1 MKSVGIICEYNPFHY
16 GHIYHLEQVKKL
28 CPDHV
33 IILIM
38 SGNFLQRGDASL
50 INKWDKT
57 KLALEYG
64 VDLVVELP
72 FPFATQSADI
82 FAAGSI
88 GLLKA
93 LHVDKL
99 VFGSECN
106 DIQKFITL
114 ANIQLNNELYDEQV
128 RNYLNQGLNYP
139 TALSKALFNLTS
151 YTIDTPNDILG
162 LSYVRE
168 IIKQKANIK
177 PLCIKRTNNYHSKK
191 VDEHTKIASAS
202 SIRELL
208 KKKQD
213 IKNFVPKESLKYIKH
228 YHMIENYYPFLKFKI
243 LTEIEDLDYYQSVD
257 EGMDVRLKKF
267 IVMSN
272 SYQELVENLKMKRYT
287 YQKIN
292 RMLLHILCNF
302 TKDEAEDMR
311 KLKYI
316 RILGFSSKG
325 QLYLNTYKKKID
337 LPIFTNFTKMND
349 MLALE
354 FRATCVYASILDE
367 TDKQA
372 LIEAEYKQKPIM
384 K

>member
-1 MKSVGIICEYNPFHY
+1 MKSVGIICEYNPFHN
-16 GHIYHLEQVKKL
+16 GHIYHLKKVKEL

-33 IILIM
+33 IVLIM

-57 KLALEYG
+57 RIALEYG

-106 DIQKFITL
+106 DINKFITL
-114 ANIQLNNELYDEQV
+114 AETQLHSETYDEQV
-128 RNYLNQGLNYP
+128 KNYLDQGLNYP
-139 TALSKALFNLTS
+139 TALSKSLFNLTG

-168 IIKQKANIK
+168 IMKQDAHIQ
-177 PLCIKRTNNYHSKK
+177 PLCIKRTNNYHST
-191 VDEHTKIASAS
+191 VPESEIASAS
-202 SIRELL
+202 SIRASLR
-208 KKKQD
+208 KKQN
-213 IKNFVPKESLKYIKH
+213 IQAYVPKETLKYLKP
-228 YHMIENYYPFLKFKI
+228 YHTIENYYPFLKFKI
-243 LTEIEDLDYYQSVD
+243 LTELNDLDMYQSVD
-257 EGMDVRLKKF
+257 EGMGARLKKF
-267 IVMSN
+267 IIMSK
-272 SYQELVENLKMKRYT
+272 SYQELIENLKMRRYT
-287 YQKIN
+287 YQKIS
-292 RMLLHILCNF
+292 RMLVHLLCNF
-302 TKDEAEDMR
+302 TKDEADDMR

-325 QLYLNTYKKKID
+325 QLYLKTYKKKID
-337 LPIFTNFTKMND
+337 LPILTNFTKMND

-354 FRATCVYASILDE
+354 FRATCAYASILDE
-367 TDKQA
+367 ADKQE
-372 LIEAEYKQKPIM
+372 LIESEYKHKPIM

>member
-1 MKSVGIICEYNPFHY
+1 MKSVGIICEYNPFHN
-16 GHIYHLEQVKKL
+16 GHIYHLEKVKEL
-28 CPDHV
+28 CPNHT

-57 KLALEYG
+57 RIALEYG

-99 VFGSECN
+99 VFGSECA
-106 DIQKFITL
+106 DINKFVTL
-114 ANIQLNNELYDEQV
+114 AETQLNSEAYDEQV
-128 RNYLNQGLNYP
+128 RNYLDQGVNYP
-139 TALSKALFNLTS
+139 TALAKALFNLTG

-168 IIKQKANIK
+168 IIKQKANIT
-177 PLCIKRTNNYHSKK
+177 PICIKRTNDYHSKVLSK
-191 VDEHTKIASAS
+191 ESKITSAS
-202 SIRELL
+202 SIREALI
-208 KKKQD
+208 KKRD
-213 IKNFVPKESLKYIKH
+213 ISAYVPKETLKYLKP
-228 YHMIENYYPFLKFKI
+228 YHAIRNYYPFLKFKI
-243 LTEIEDLDYYQSVD
+243 LTELNDLDMYQSVD
-257 EGMDVRLKKF
+257 EGMDARLKKF
-267 IVMSN
+267 IVMSRT
-272 SYQELVENLKMKRYT
+272 YEELMENLKMKRYT
-287 YQKIN
+287 YQKIS
-292 RMLLHILCNF
+292 RMFTHLLCNF
-302 TKDEAEDMR
+302 TKDEALDMR

-316 RILGFSSKG
+316 RVLGFSSNG
-325 QLYLNTYKKKID
+325 QLYLKTYKKDID

-354 FRATCVYASILDE
+354 FRATCAYASILDE
-367 TDKQA
+367 DDKQA

>member
-16 GHIYHLEQVKKL
+16 GHIYHLEEVKKKF
-28 CPDHV
+28 PDYA

-57 KLALEYG
+57 KIALDYG
-64 VDLVVELP
+64 IDLVVELP

-106 DIQKFITL
+106 DINKFITL
-114 ANIQLNNELYDEQV
+114 AETQLHHEVYDEQV
-128 RNYLNQGLNYP
+128 RNYLDQGENYP
-139 TALSKALFNLTS
+139 TALSKALFNITG

-168 IIKQKANIK
+168 IIKQKANIE
-177 PLCIKRTNNYHSKK
+177 PICIKRTNDYHSKE
-191 VDEHTKIASAS
+191 VSGKISSAS
-202 SIRELL
+202 SIRHALR
-208 KKKQD
+208 KKQD
-213 IKNFVPKESLKYIKH
+213 VSPFVPKETMKYMKP

-243 LTEIEDLDYYQSVD
+243 LSELNDLDLYQSVD

-302 TKDEAEDMR
+302 TKDEAFDMR

-316 RILGFSSKG
+316 RVLGFSSKG
-325 QLYLNTYKKKID
+325 QLYLKTYKKKIQ
-337 LPIFTNFTKMND
+337 LPILTNFTKMND

-367 TDKQA
+367 KDKQRI
-372 LIEAEYKQKPIM
+372 IEAEYKQKPIM

>member
-1 MKSVGIICEYNPFHY
+1 MKAVGIICEYNPFHY
-16 GHIYHLEQVKKL
+16 GHIYHLKQVKKM
-28 CPDHV
+28 CPDHA

-38 SGNFLQRGDASL
+38 SGNFLQRGDTSL

-57 KLALEYG
+57 KIALDYG

-88 GLLKA
+88 GVLKA

-106 DIQKFITL
+106 DIEKFKTL
-114 ANIQLNNELYDEQV
+114 AEIQLRHEVYDEQV
-128 RNYLNQGLNYP
+128 RNYLDQGENYP
-139 TALSKALFNLTS
+139 TALSKALFNLTG

-168 IIKQKANIK
+168 IIKQKANIE
-177 PLCIKRTNNYHSKK
+177 PICIKRTNDYHSKTMS
-191 VDEHTKIASAS
+191 EKISSAS
-202 SIRELL
+202 SIREALR
-208 KKKQD
+208 KKQD
-213 IKNFVPKESLKYIKH
+213 VSSFVPKETMNCLKP

-243 LTEIEDLDYYQSVD
+243 LTELNDLDLYQSVD
-257 EGMDVRLKKF
+257 EGMDARLKKF
-267 IVMSN
+267 ILMSN

-287 YQKIN
+287 YQKIH

-302 TKDEAEDMR
+302 TKDEAMDMK

-316 RILGFSSKG
+316 RVLGFSSKG
-325 QLYLNTYKKKID
+325 QLYLKTYKKKIN
-337 LPIFTNFTKMND
+337 LPILTNFTKMND

-354 FRATCVYASILDE
+354 FRTTCVYASILDE
-367 TDKQA
+367 VDKQR